1 MNVDLE
7 WEWIDFVPLDFHL
20 MDSNVQKLFVR
31 DIILQQIGESRPE
44 IVSFERQIRRRE
56 ERKISYARRKKLI
69 QDFKR
74 WHLAIDYF

>member
-7 WEWIDFVPLDFHL
+7 WEWIDFVPLDFYR

-44 IVSFERQIRRRE
+44 IVSFER
-56 ERKISYARRKKLI
+56 
-69 QDFKR
+69 
-74 WHLAIDYF
+74 